1 VSYLYDPLHP
11 AVLRLIRGVIDSA
24 VRAGIEVSVCGEM
37 AADPIS
43 AVLLVGMGVRELSMS
58 PHRIPRI
65 KEVLRGV
72 SAVQAERWAQEALG
86 LPSAE
91 EIHVW
96 AEENLKFAE
105 FTAPAPRASVALDR
119 TG

>member
-1 VSYLYDPLHP
+1 MKARQAPVGPDR
-11 AVLRLIRGVIDSA
+11 VGVD
-24 VRAGIEVSVCGEM
+24 
-37 AADPIS
+37 
-43 AVLLVGMGVRELSMS
+43 LRELSMS

-65 KEVLRGV
+65 KEVLRRG

-96 AEENLKFAE
+96 AEKNLEFSE
-105 FTAPAPRASVALDR
+105 FTAPAPRASVALGR